1 MIWFCIFIATLFI
14 AYGLLFYQLV
24 AEHRKRYSVAK
35 ECQRLRREYDAQ
47 SKESYINFSKA
58 EKERNAK
65 HELIA
70 IISLLTEEGFTFA
83 GEINT
88 PSFPKDATPG
98 TIYYNREYEKY
109 YIVYDKDNIHEVK
122 VTDCFEYPK
131 GIH

>member
-1 MIWFCIFIATLFI
+1 MIWIVIFIVSLLA
-14 AYGLLFYQLV
+14 AYGILFYHLIK
-24 AEHRKRYSVAK
+24 EHNKRYALMK
-35 ECQRLRREYDAQ
+35 EYQKIKCEYDIQNKDSYAQ
-47 SKESYINFSKA
+47 FSNA

-88 PSFPKDATPG
+88 PGFPKDATPG